1 MSGPLAVRMPRCLL
15 DPRLHQLPPGD
26 ADGLVAVELQWQGG
40 QIHAIRPLA
49 AAAGPLPLALTPLV
63 EPHAHLD
70 KAFSAAAFP
79 NRDGTMAAAL
89 AANRRE
95 LAERTAEQVLARG
108 EAALQRAWR
117 QGLRAVR
124 SHVDCIGVEEF
135 GAGGLGAAGPGAD
148 GLSAAVDGSWQA
160 MVELRRR
167 WRDRLEL
174 QLVALV
180 PLELWSSPA
189 GEGLAR
195 RVAADGG
202 WLGGVIGPPYGEG
215 SGHAQQLL
223 ALASLGERHGVG
235 LDLHVDESDRQPGRG
250 VAALARLVLE
260 QRLALPITCSH
271 ASSMSLLPA
280 PAVERLAERLAAA
293 ELAVVALPT
302 TNAWLLGREP
312 ERTPVRR
319 PMAPIRSLQRA
330 GVRLAIGGD
339 NVQDAWFPGGD
350 FDPLALLAFTAVV
363 AQLPPWQRQG
373 LAPYTTTASA
383 VLGLAWDG
391 VLRQGG
397 PADLVVLAARHW
409 GELLARPPQRRVLR
423 AGRWLEPPPS
433 EQPSPLLATC
443 R

>member
-1 MSGPLAVRMPRCLL
+1 MSGRLAVRMPRCLL
-15 DPRLHQLPPGD
+15 DPRLHQLPASD
-26 ADGLVAVELQWQGG
+26 DDGLVTVELQWRQE
-40 QIHAIRPLA
+40 QISAIRPLPPAPLSA
-49 AAAGPLPLALTPLV
+49 ADPLPLALTPLV

-70 KAFSAAAFP
+70 KAFSGAAFP
-79 NRDGTMAAAL
+79 NREGTMAGAL

-108 EAALQRAWR
+108 ETALQKAWR

-124 SHVDCIGVEEF
+124 SHVDCVGF
-135 GAGGLGAAGPGAD
+135 ADAAA
-148 GLSAAVDGSWQA
+148 SSWEASSWEA

-167 WRDRLEL
+167 WQDRLEL
-174 QLVALV
+174 QLVALA
-180 PLELWSSPA
+180 PLELWSSPG
-189 GEGLAR
+189 GEALAR

-202 WLGGVIGPPYGEG
+202 WLGGVIGPPYGHG
-215 SGHAQQLL
+215 SADAQRLL
-223 ALASLGERHGVG
+223 TLAALGERHGVG

-250 VAALARLVLE
+250 VAALARLVRE

-271 ASSMSLLPA
+271 ASSMSLLPP

-293 ELAVVALPT
+293 ELAVVALPG

-373 LAPYTTTASA
+373 LAPYTSAAAA

-391 VLRQGG
+391 VLREGA
-397 PADLVVLAARHW
+397 PADLVVLAARNW

-423 AGRWLEPPPS
+423 AGRWLEPPDS
-433 EQPSPLLATC
+433 QQPSPLLAAC
-443 R
+443 A